1 MAARRSAASKRIQ
14 HIHFMT
20 HFRIILALFCLCSA
34 VQLLSAETSPNLVI
48 IYTDEHNFRT
58 LGCYRE
64 LLSEEEGHV
73 WGKGV
78 KVDTPHIDS
87 IADSG
92 TLLTSFYVATP
103 VCSPSRASIL
113 SGLYPH
119 ATGVPTNDLPMN
131 ADVLTFAQALQN
143 NGYATSFIGK
153 WHLDGEAK
161 PGWAPERKF
170 GFEDNRYMYNRG
182 HWKKFE
188 ETDEGPRV
196 AALDKKGN
204 PSYDLDAADEKTY
217 ATDFLMD
224 RTIEFIDT
232 NKSEPFCVM
241 LSLPDPHGPNRVRP
255 PYDTRFDHLEFESPR
270 TMFKS
275 ESEMPGWAAANGNNF
290 IWAQTLERNSMSA
303 IFGMVQCI
311 DDNVGKLLDY
321 LRNNNLEEDTIVVF
335 TSDHG
340 DLMGEHR
347 RHNKGLPYETSACV
361 AFMLKYPKAVASKK
375 VIRST
380 MTSAD
385 FAPTVL
391 SLMGFEGALPDAHG
405 SDLSSQ
411 FRKGGEEIDP
421 DRIVYARA
429 TGCEARWVAAISD
442 RYKLVYSTEDDPWLF
457 DLEKDFEELI
467 NFAEDPEYVEIRKR
481 MTDALI
487 GQLRKTEDP
496 VLEMETYLK
505 WLR

>member
-1 MAARRSAASKRIQ
+1 MISPRLLFFLVSLISIVRSFAADS
-14 HIHFMT
+14 T
-20 HFRIILALFCLCSA
+20 
-34 VQLLSAETSPNLVI
+34 PNLVV
-48 IYTDEHNFRT
+48 IYTDEHNFRP

-64 LLSEEEGHV
+64 LLAEEEGFV

-87 IADSG
+87 IADEG

-119 ATGVPTNDLPMN
+119 ATGVPVNDVPMN
-131 ADVLTFAQALQN
+131 DDVLTFAEVLRS

-182 HWKKFE
+182 HWKKFK
-188 ETDEGPRV
+188 ETADGPLV

-204 PSYDLDAADEKTY
+204 PSYDLDAADEETY
-217 ATDFLMD
+217 ATDFLMN
-224 RTIEFIDT
+224 RTIEFIDA
-232 NKSEPFCVM
+232 NKDEPFCVM

-255 PYDTRFDHLEFESPR
+255 PYDTRFDHFEFESPR

-275 ESEMPGWAAANGNNF
+275 ESETPGWSAPSGNNF
-290 IWAQTLERNSMSA
+290 IWAQTLEMKSMSA

-311 DDNVGKLLDY
+311 DDNVGELLDY
-321 LRNNNLEEDTIVVF
+321 LRANNLEEDTIVVF

-361 AFMLKYPKAVASKK
+361 AFLMKYPEAVASKN

-385 FAPTVL
+385 FGPTVL
-391 SLMGFEGALPDAHG
+391 SLMGFEGALPNAHG
-405 SDLSSQ
+405 KDLSDQ
-411 FRKGGEEIDP
+411 FRKGGREIDP
-421 DRIVYARA
+421 DRIVYVRSTANQ
-429 TGCEARWVAAISD
+429 ARWVAAISD

-457 DLEKDFEELI
+457 DLEKDFEELT
-467 NFAEDPEYVEIRKR
+467 NFADNPEYASIRKR
-481 MTDALI
+481 MTRSLI
-487 GQLRKTEDP
+487 GQLKETEDP
-496 VLEMETYLK
+496 ILEMEAYNK
-505 WLR
+505 WIR

>member
-1 MAARRSAASKRIQ
+1 ML
-14 HIHFMT
+14 
-20 HFRIILALFCLCSA
+20 FRTLLALFCIFLA
-34 VQLLSAETSPNLVI
+34 VKSLTAESGPNLVI

-64 LLSEEEGHV
+64 LLSEEEGFV

-87 IADSG
+87 IADAG

-119 ATGVPTNDLPMN
+119 ATGVPVNDVPMN
-131 ADVLTFAQALQN
+131 DDVLTFAEVLRRS
-143 NGYATSFIGK
+143 GYATSFIGK

-170 GFEDNRYMYNRG
+170 GFEDNCYMYNRG

-188 ETDEGPRV
+188 ETAEGPRV

-204 PSYDLDAADEKTY
+204 PSYDLNAADEDSY

-224 RTIEFIDT
+224 RTIEFIDA
-232 NKSEPFCVM
+232 NKNKPFCVM

-255 PYDTRFDHLEFESPR
+255 PYDTRFDHFDFESPR

-275 ESEMPGWAAANGNNF
+275 ESETPGWAAANGNNF
-290 IWAQTLERNSMSA
+290 IWAQTLEKKSMSA

-311 DDNVGKLLDY
+311 DDNVGKLLNC
-321 LRNNNLEEDTIVVF
+321 LRDNSLEEDTIVVF

-361 AFMLKYPKAVASKK
+361 AFLLKYPKAVASKK

-385 FAPTVL
+385 FGPTVL
-391 SLMGFEGALPDAHG
+391 SLMGFKEALPNAHG
-405 SDLSSQ
+405 ADLSEQ
-411 FRKGGEEIDP
+411 FRKGGAEIDP
-421 DRIVYARA
+421 DRIVYARSTA
-429 TGCEARWVAAISD
+429 DKARWVAAISD

-457 DLEKDFEELI
+457 DLQKDFEELT
-467 NFAEDPEYVEIRKR
+467 NFANDPEYANIRELMTQSLVEQMKA
-481 MTDALI
+481 T
-487 GQLRKTEDP
+487 KDP
-496 VLEMETYLK
+496 VLEMEAYKK